1 MRYVEIYKLNDNGS
15 QSVIATCSLYNE
27 AAKCEGNTNLV
38 RNLYEEGILNHDAID
53 ERKTLFPKD
62 GLKFLEQLKH
72 NFTSGYLN
80 ASDIKEK

>member
-1 MRYVEIYKLNDNGS
+1 MRYVEIYKLNDDGS

-27 AAKCEGNTNLV
+27 TVKCEGDVSMVKNL
-38 RNLYEEGILNHDAID
+38 NEEGIRDYGSDKNKRIFQ
-53 ERKTLFPKD
+53 TD
-62 GLKFLEQLKH
+62 GIKFLEQLKY